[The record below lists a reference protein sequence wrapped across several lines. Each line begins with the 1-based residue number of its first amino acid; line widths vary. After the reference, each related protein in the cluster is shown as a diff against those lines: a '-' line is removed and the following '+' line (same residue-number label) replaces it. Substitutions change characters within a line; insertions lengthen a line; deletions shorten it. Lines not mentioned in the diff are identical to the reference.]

1 MGLST
6 HAAREL
12 APPPGRAGWLS
23 DWVYRALSSSR
34 DLPGA
39 VFPQFTR
46 RPWVSGP
53 VRQSRDLLVDLAP
66 LGVNR
71 VNASSIHS
79 SKAGPPLKK
88 LKVVTHLRKQVLSW
102 SALIAVVMAS
112 SNFGFS
118 QERRRPV
125 RKPDV
130 PFVASVDEVV
140 ETMLRTAEVT
150 DKDTVYDLG
159 CGDGRIVI
167 AAASKYGARGVGVD
181 INPVRIRESRRNARK
196 AGVSRKVTFIEQDL
210 FKADLSQ
217 ATVVVIYLDPEVNL
231 RLRPKLLRELKPGA
245 RVVSNSFDMGDWK
258 PDKVVKL
265 TVAGSECIIYYW
277 AIASRGKSSADK

>member
-1 MGLST
+1 
-6 HAAREL
+6 
-12 APPPGRAGWLS
+12 
-23 DWVYRALSSSR
+23 
-34 DLPGA
+34 
-39 VFPQFTR
+39 
-46 RPWVSGP
+46 
-53 VRQSRDLLVDLAP
+53 
-66 LGVNR
+66 
-71 VNASSIHS
+71 
-79 SKAGPPLKK
+79 
-88 LKVVTHLRKQVLSW
+88 
-102 SALIAVVMAS
+102 MAS

>member
-1 MGLST
+1 
-6 HAAREL
+6 
-12 APPPGRAGWLS
+12 
-23 DWVYRALSSSR
+23 
-34 DLPGA
+34 
-39 VFPQFTR
+39 
-46 RPWVSGP
+46 
-53 VRQSRDLLVDLAP
+53 
-66 LGVNR
+66 
-71 VNASSIHS
+71 
-79 SKAGPPLKK
+79 
-88 LKVVTHLRKQVLSW
+88 VTHLRKQVLSW
-102 SALIAVVMAS
+102 SALIAVVMAP

-210 FKADLSQ
+210 FKTDLTQ